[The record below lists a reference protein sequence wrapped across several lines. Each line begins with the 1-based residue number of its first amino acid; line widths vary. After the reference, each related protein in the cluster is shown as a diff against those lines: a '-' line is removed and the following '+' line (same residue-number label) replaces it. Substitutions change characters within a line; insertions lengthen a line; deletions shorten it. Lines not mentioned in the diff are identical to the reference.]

1 MQRLQ
6 AGVQNV
12 LRTHSNETSWSL
24 GIKGEYIILTKISKG
39 REMLR
44 VLQAERIAYAQA
56 WRQENVGLKK
66 TFGSSSMWKV
76 MQKVIQAKAREA
88 NKDEAWGVF

>member
-1 MQRLQ
+1 
-6 AGVQNV
+6 
-12 LRTHSNETSWSL
+12 
-24 GIKGEYIILTKISKG
+24 
-39 REMLR
+39 MLR

-76 MQKVIQAKAREA
+76 MQKVIQTKAREA
-88 NKDEAWGVF
+88 DKDEAWGVF

>member
-44 VLQAERIAYAQA
+44 VLQAEQIAYAQA

-66 TFGSSSMWKV
+66 NIWKFV
-76 MQKVIQAKAREA
+76 NVEGDVKS
-88 NKDEAWGVF
+88 DTG